1 VTGRQ
6 GRLPPGIYRRG
17 QGYRV
22 IVYAGRDPT
31 TKRKRQVSGTARTL
45 AEAKAL
51 RARLLLEVGG
61 GHHQAGSLTVAD
73 LMGRWLAQLARG
85 DASPSSVAAAQTH
98 TKRYILPRLGQVR
111 LSKLGP
117 DLLDGFYG
125 DLQRA
130 GGRCR
135 RCWRLVDQGQP
146 PMRPGDRYQPKAG
159 ATGKHRRP
167 AERVHEPD
175 CAAGLPLSAAYVRR
189 IHVTVHAALHQAVKW
204 RWLAANPAAQASPP
218 SGRNPPIVPPE
229 HEQVARLLVA
239 AAMVVD
245 SDFATWLHLE
255 AVTGA
260 RPAEVCALRWRHL
273 DLDRGELAISRG
285 IVRGPGG
292 LVDRDV
298 TKNGEPRRISL
309 AAATVELL
317 RARRNRALQDAL
329 ACGAHLTPDAY
340 VFSAD
345 SAGRTPMRPDGIGK
359 RFARLRKAL
368 DLPGLRLYD
377 LRHHAATSLL
387 RGGIDVLEVAGRLG
401 HDPAVLLRVYGHYRP
416 ASDQRAAELLARL
429 INPDAMAGER

>member
-1 VTGRQ
+1 MSPRQ

-31 TKRKRQVSGTARTL
+31 TRRKRQVSASAPTL
-45 AEAKAL
+45 AEAKTL
-51 RARLLLEVGG
+51 RARLQLEVGG

-73 LMGRWLAQLARG
+73 LMGRWLEQLARG
-85 DASPSSVAAAQTH
+85 DTSPSSVAAAEVH
-98 TKRYILPRLGQVR
+98 ARRYILPRLGRIR
-111 LSKLGP
+111 LTKLGP
-117 DLLDGFYG
+117 DVLDGFYG
-125 DLQRA
+125 DLQRG

-135 RCWRLVDQGQP
+135 HCWWRHHHGLAPLG
-146 PMRPGDRYQPKAG
+146 PGERYTRTWRAG
-159 ATGKHRRP
+159 ELTHQ
-167 AERVHEPD
+167 PD
-175 CAAGLPLSAAYVRR
+175 CRAGLPLSAAYVRR
-189 IHVTVHAALHQAVKW
+189 IHVTVHAALQQAVRW
-204 RWLAANPAAQASPP
+204 RWLAANPAGQATPP

-239 AAMVVD
+239 ASLVVD

-273 DLDRGELAISRG
+273 DLDQGEAAISRG
-285 IVRGPGG
+285 IVRGPAG

-309 AAATVELL
+309 AAATVDLL
-317 RARRNRALQDAL
+317 RARLRRAREEAM
-329 ACGAHLTPDAY
+329 ACGVRITGDAY

-345 SAGRTPMRPDGIGK
+345 PAGRTPMRPDGIAK
-359 RFARLRKAL
+359 RFTRLRNAL
-368 DLPGLRLYD
+368 GLPGLRLYD
-377 LRHHAATSLL
+377 LRHHAATSML
-387 RGGIDVLEVAGRLG
+387 RAGIDVLEAAGRLG

-429 INPDAMAGER
+429 IEPQAGQAEQGS